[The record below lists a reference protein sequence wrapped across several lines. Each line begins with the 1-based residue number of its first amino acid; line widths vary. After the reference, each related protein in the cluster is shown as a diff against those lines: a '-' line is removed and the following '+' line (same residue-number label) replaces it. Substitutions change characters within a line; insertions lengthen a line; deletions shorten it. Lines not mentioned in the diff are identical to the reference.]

1 MKLAILTLEGCM
13 HSAVVGIA
21 DILALSNHVM
31 KSRGGKT
38 RFTWQTL
45 SLDGKAVRVGG
56 GRPMPVDGA
65 ISQRTSCDA
74 IIVPGSL
81 IDHATAERLQPQ
93 YREAGAWL
101 RRQHA
106 NGRLIGAFCSGVFLL
121 AESGLLDHRRA
132 TITWWLQSELRRR
145 HPRIDLASDAVI
157 TTADRL
163 VCAAGPMSWV
173 DLLLR
178 LIEMTEGSEIAKI
191 CADYA
196 VIDTAQRTQA
206 IFLPLGYMLGQDP
219 MLAKADMLVRRPGK
233 APMTVRRLANSLGL
247 SERTLNRRF
256 RELTHEPPQAFIVRR
271 RIELARTLLETTTQ
285 SIKTIAQATGYED
298 ESSFRKAFRKLTL
311 VSPQAYRARRLARAA

>member
-1 MKLAILTLEGCM
+1 MKLAILALEGCM
-13 HSAVVGIA
+13 QSAVAGIA

-31 KSRGGKT
+31 TLRGGAAPFSW
-38 RFTWQTL
+38 RTL
-45 SLDGKAVRVGG
+45 SLDGKPVRAGG
-56 GRPMPVDGA
+56 GMLLPVDGA
-65 ISQRTSCDA
+65 IGTRATYDA

-81 IDHATAERLQPQ
+81 IDHAAAQRLQPQ
-93 YREAGAWL
+93 YDRAGAWL

-106 NGRLIGAFCSGVFLL
+106 GGRLIGAFCSGVLLL
-121 AESGLLDHRRA
+121 ANAGLLDGRRA

-145 HPRIDLASDAVI
+145 HPKVDLAGDAVI
-157 TTADRL
+157 TQADRL

-178 LIEMTEGSEIAKI
+178 LIELVEGPEVAKV

-206 IFLPLGYMLGQDP
+206 IFMPLGYLHAQDP
-219 MLAKADMLVRRPGK
+219 LLMKADMLVRRTGK
-233 APMTVRRLANSLGL
+233 TPITVRRLAHALGL

-256 RELTHEPPQAFIVRR
+256 RELTHEPPQAFITRR
-271 RIELARTLLETTTQ
+271 RVEHARTLLETTTQ
-285 SIKTIAQATGYED
+285 PIKAIARATGYED

-311 VSPQAYRARRLARAA
+311 TSPQAYRAQRSMRAA

>member
-1 MKLAILTLEGCM
+1 MKLAILALEGCM
-13 HSAVVGIA
+13 QSAVAGIA

-31 KSRGGKT
+31 TLRGSAAPFSW
-38 RFTWQTL
+38 RTL
-45 SLDGKAVRVGG
+45 SLDGKPVRAGG
-56 GRPMPVDGA
+56 GMLLPVDGA
-65 ISQRTSCDA
+65 IGTRATYDA

-81 IDHATAERLQPQ
+81 IDHAAAQRLQPQ
-93 YREAGAWL
+93 YDRAGAWL

-106 NGRLIGAFCSGVFLL
+106 GGRLIGAFCSGVLLL
-121 AESGLLDHRRA
+121 ANAGLLDGRRA

-145 HPRIDLASDAVI
+145 HPKVDLAGDAVI
-157 TTADRL
+157 TQADRL

-178 LIEMTEGSEIAKI
+178 LIELVEGPEVAKV

-206 IFLPLGYMLGQDP
+206 IFMPLDYMLAQDP
-219 MLAKADMLVRRPGK
+219 LLMKADMLVRRTGK
-233 APMTVRRLANSLGL
+233 TPITVRRLAHALGL

-256 RELTHEPPQAFIVRR
+256 RELTHEPPQAFITRR
-271 RIELARTLLETTTQ
+271 RVEHARTLLETTTQ
-285 SIKTIAQATGYED
+285 PIKAIARATGYED

-311 VSPQAYRARRLARAA
+311 TSPQAYRAQRSMRAA